1 MVIMETKKADTI
13 AGNKFVPSPEQIAK
27 WQKQGDV
34 FAYEVDGLACYLKR
48 PSRQVVEL
56 ATAEGANRPFKFT
69 EIVLAN
75 CWLDGNDELRTEDK
89 YFMGLSGKIAELIEI
104 KTGELKKL

>member
-1 MVIMETKKADTI
+1 MDNKNAAVTTGTKFIPT
-13 AGNKFVPSPEQIAK
+13 PEQIAK
-27 WQKQGDV
+27 WKTQHGEV
-34 FAYEVDGLACYLKR
+34 FVYTVDNLACYLKR

-69 EIVLAN
+69 EVILAN
-75 CWLDGNDELRTEDK
+75 CWLDGNDELRTADK
-89 YFMGLSGKIAELIEI
+89 YFMGLSGKVAELVEI

>member
-1 MVIMETKKADTI
+1 MKTENTVATGGE
-13 AGNKFVPSPEQIAK
+13 KFTPSPEQIAK
-27 WQKQGDV
+27 WRKQFGDV
-34 FAYEVDGLACYLKR
+34 FAYEVDGLACCLKR

-69 EIVLAN
+69 EVVLAN
-75 CWLDGNDELRTEDK
+75 CWLGGNEELRTEDK
-89 YFMGLSGKIAELIEI
+89 YFMGLSGKVAELIEI

>member
-1 MVIMETKKADTI
+1 METKKADAT
-13 AGNKFVPSPEQIAK
+13 ADDKFIPTPEQIAK
-27 WQKQGDV
+27 WQKKHGEV
-34 FAYEVDGLACYLKR
+34 FVYEVDGLACYLNR
-48 PSRQVVEL
+48 PSRQVIEL

-69 EIVLAN
+69 EVVLAN